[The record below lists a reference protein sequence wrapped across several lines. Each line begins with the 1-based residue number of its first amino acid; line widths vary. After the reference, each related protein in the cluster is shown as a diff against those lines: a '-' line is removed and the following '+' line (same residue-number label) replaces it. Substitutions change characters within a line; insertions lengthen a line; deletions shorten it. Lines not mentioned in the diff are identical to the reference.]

1 MSGRVRAP
9 ESRATSAGRAVRGL
23 VPALLAVTAL
33 LAGCGEGDAGG
44 LAGSGSSATVTST
57 PPSTPEPSDS
67 SPSTGPTKQPPT
79 SRPPA
84 TPPPAGDPLTMA
96 DNGRVVRMSVGES
109 VSLQLSPPWT
119 WETPTVRG
127 DAVQV
132 YPLNNIVD
140 SGHQE
145 WIISAVGPGEA
156 VVRSLGDAHCPPGAQ
171 CILGDKIVEI
181 TIQVTR

>member
-1 MSGRVRAP
+1 MSGRVRGSGWHA
-9 ESRATSAGRAVRGL
+9 AL
-23 VPALLAVTAL
+23 PALLAVTAL
-33 LAGCGEGDAGG
+33 LLAGCGEDDAGD
-44 LAGSGSSATVTST
+44 LAGSGDSATVTST

-67 SPSTGPTKQPPT
+67 SPSAGSTKQPPPT
-79 SRPPA
+79 ARPPA
-84 TPPPAGDPLTMA
+84 TPPPAGDTLTMA
-96 DNGRVVRMSVGES
+96 DNGKVVRMSVGES
-109 VSLQLSPPWT
+109 VSLQLTSPWT